1 MVERLLKRI
10 AGRLDKAKIPY
21 MVIGGQAVLLYGT
34 PRLTRDIDITL
45 GVDTDRFT
53 SLREVCKRL
62 GLRIL
67 PPNPQRFVSQ
77 TKVLP
82 VEDTKSKIRVDF
94 IFSFTPYERQA
105 MKRTK
110 KVRIESCLV
119 KFASPEDV
127 IIHKMFAGRA
137 VDLEDV
143 KNILLKRKKRVDLQ
157 YIKKWLSKFEKL
169 SQRKLLSNF
178 NRLQKAQIDVD

>member
-1 MVERLLKRI
+1 MIEKLLRRI
-10 AGRLDKAKIPY
+10 AQSLDKEKIPY

-45 GVDTDRFT
+45 GVDTDCFLT
-53 SLREVCKRL
+53 IEKICKRL
-62 GLRIL
+62 RLKIL
-67 PPNPQRFVSQ
+67 PKNPQHFVRD

-82 VEDTKSKIRVDF
+82 AEETRSKIRVDF

-110 KVRIESCLV
+110 KVRLQGYPV

-127 IIHKMFAGRA
+127 IIHKVFAGRP

-143 KNILLKRKKRVDLQ
+143 KNILLKLKTRLDIT
-157 YIKKWLSKFEKL
+157 YIKRWLSKFGESEKKKFL
-169 SQRKLLSNF
+169 GDF
-178 NRLQKAQIDVD
+178 NRLLKR